1 MSLIVQKFGGTSV
14 ADAACIRRV
23 AGIIADTY
31 RGGSELVVVLS
42 AQGDT
47 TDELLEKAA
56 EISKRP
62 SKRELDMLLST
73 GEQVSIS
80 LMAMCLEGMG
90 IPAVSLT
97 GWQIGLKTNSDYSN
111 ARIKHVAEERIRKEL
126 GRGKVVLVAGFQG
139 INKSGDITTL
149 GRGGSDTSAVAI
161 ASALYADKCQIF
173 TDVDGVFTADPR
185 KVKNAKKLDEITY
198 DEMLEL
204 ASLGAQVLHPRSVEL
219 AKKHHMQLEVLSSF
233 TAKPGTIVKEV
244 TRNVE
249 TMAVT
254 GVTKDTE
261 TVLFS
266 LVGLENKPGKAF
278 QIFRLLSNAKVNV
291 DVILQSVGVG
301 DKKDISFTVPRKDT
315 ERVKKTL
322 GDYKDVLAFDR
333 IEANTDV
340 AKVSIVGAG
349 MVSTPGTAAKMFE
362 ALTDAKVN
370 IDMIS
375 TSEICISV
383 LVSTEE
389 ADRALNAIH
398 DKFFREE

>member
-1 MSLIVQKFGGTSV
+1 M
-14 ADAACIRRV
+14 
-23 AGIIADTY
+23 
-31 RGGSELVVVLS
+31 
-42 AQGDT
+42 
-47 TDELLEKAA
+47 
-56 EISKRP
+56 
-62 SKRELDMLLST
+62 
-73 GEQVSIS
+73 
-80 LMAMCLEGMG
+80 
-90 IPAVSLT
+90 
-97 GWQIGLKTNSDYSN
+97 
-111 ARIKHVAEERIRKEL
+111 
-126 GRGKVVLVAGFQG
+126 
-139 INKSGDITTL
+139 
-149 GRGGSDTSAVAI
+149 
-161 ASALYADKCQIF
+161 ASALHADKCQIF
-173 TDVDGVFTADPR
+173 TDVDGVYTADPR
-185 KVKNAKKLDEITY
+185 KVPGARKLDEITY

-219 AKKHHMQLEVLSSF
+219 AKKNHLQIEVLSSF

-244 TRNVE
+244 TKNVE

-266 LVGLENKPGKAF
+266 LVGLENRPGKAF

-291 DVILQSVGVG
+291 DVILQSVGAG
-301 DKKDISFTVPRKDT
+301 DKKDISFTVPRKDA
-315 ERVKKTL
+315 ERVQKTL
-322 GDYKDVLAFDR
+322 EDYKEVLAFHR
-333 IEANTDV
+333 IEASDV

-383 LVSTEE
+383 LVSSDD

>member
-14 ADAACIRRV
+14 ADATCIRRV
-23 AGIIADTY
+23 AGIIADAY
-31 RGGSELVVVLS
+31 QAGNELVVVLS
-42 AQGDT
+42 AQGNT
-47 TDELLEKAA
+47 TDELLAKAA
-56 EISKRP
+56 EVSKRP

-73 GEQVSIS
+73 GEQISVS

-111 ARIKHVAEERIRKEL
+111 ARIKKIEEERIRKEL

-139 INKSGDITTL
+139 INRSEDITTL

-173 TDVDGVFTADPR
+173 TDVEGVYTADPR
-185 KVKNAKKLDEITY
+185 KVKGARKLDEITY

-204 ASLGAQVLHPRSVEL
+204 ASLGAQILHPRSVEM
-219 AKKHHMQLEVLSSF
+219 AKKHHVQLEVLSSF
-233 TAKPGTIVKEV
+233 TVQPGTIVKEV
-244 TRNVE
+244 TKKME
-249 TMAVT
+249 MMSVT
-254 GVTKDTE
+254 GVTKNTE

-266 LVGLENKPGKAF
+266 LVGLENRPGKAF
-278 QIFRLLSNAKVNV
+278 QIFRLLSNAKASI
-291 DVILQSVGVG
+291 DIILQAVGSG
-301 DKKDISFTVPRKDT
+301 DKKDISFTVLKKDA
-315 ERVKKTL
+315 ERVRKAL
-322 GDYKDVLAFDR
+322 EDYKDVLGFER
-333 IEANTDV
+333 IEMNTDV
-340 AKVSIVGAG
+340 AKISIVGAG
-349 MVSTPGTAAKMFE
+349 MVSTPGTAARMFE

-383 LVSTEE
+383 LVSAEE
-389 ADRALNAIH
+389 ADLALNAIH